1 MLLLA
6 TATGLSVGNL
16 YYAQPLLTVIGR
28 TFRVDVT
35 AAGGVVTA
43 IDRPPLPAA
52 ARLNGPAAARPP
64 AARSR
69 VNSVYIATF
78 FLGGAVGSQAG
89 ALAYHLGGWGAV
101 CVTGA
106 ILPALSLAW
115 WATERRPA

>member
-1 MLLLA
+1 MA
-6 TATGLSVGNL
+6 VPSYQVKTD
-16 YYAQPLLTVIGR
+16 Q
-28 TFRVDVT
+28 D
-35 AAGGVVTA
+35 
-43 IDRPPLPAA
+43 
-52 ARLNGPAAARPP
+52 AAARPPAAAPPGADP

-106 ILPALSLAW
+106 VLPALSLAW
-115 WATERRPA
+115 RATERRPA